1 MWFLFFLIRN
11 DKSKSAQKAL
21 VELEDKLEVKEKSTA
36 RAEAEKLYNSVERM
50 DDRAKMLMFKRF
62 HRN

>member
-1 MWFLFFLIRN
+1 MVFIFLIRN

-21 VELEDKLEVKEKSTA
+21 VELEDKLEVEEKSTA
-36 RAEAEKLYNSVERM
+36 KAEAEKLYNSVERM
-50 DDRAKMLMFKRF
+50 DDRAIMLMFKRF